1 MIKKLLMLVLLTF
14 SMVGCASLP
23 DSLQSF
29 GRVALDR
36 AQTISNALALRDAYI
51 ELDKQIRVN
60 SDVFTDDEI
69 VSLKL
74 ESENVEKFYLQV
86 VSLSRGGSA
95 ETILV
100 NADEFLTTIL
110 TVRASVDSA
119 IRIIEPKIQSLN
131 AEGAIAAGDFIA
143 SYRKF
148 SFRLDML
155 LAKNNRAEAVRM
167 TAAFL
172 KAAVPVITSFIK

>member
-1 MIKKLLMLVLLTF
+1 MIKKIIVIASILLVT
-14 SMVGCASLP
+14 GCASLP

-60 SDVFTDDEI
+60 SKAFSDDEI

-74 ESENVEKFYLQV
+74 ENENVQKFYLQIV
-86 VSLSRGGSA
+86 ALSRGGSA
-95 ETILV
+95 DKILV

-110 TVRASVDSA
+110 TVRASIDSA

-131 AEGAIAAGDFIA
+131 ADGAVAAGDFIA
-143 SYRKF
+143 SYRQF
-148 SFRLDML
+148 SLKLDLL

-167 TAAFL
+167 TATFL
-172 KAAVPVITSFIK
+172 KAAVPVIVSFIK

>member
-1 MIKKLLMLVLLTF
+1 MIKKTVVMIALFFV
-14 SMVGCASLP
+14 SACASLP

-36 AQTISNALALRDAYI
+36 AQTISNTLALRDAYI
-51 ELDKQIRVN
+51 ELDKQIRFN

-74 ESENVEKFYLQV
+74 ESENVEQFYMQI

-100 NADEFLTTIL
+100 NADDFLTTVL

-131 AEGAIAAGDFIA
+131 ADGAVAAGDFIA
-143 SYRKF
+143 NYRQF
-148 SFRLDML
+148 SFKLDLL
-155 LAKNNRAEAVRM
+155 LAKNNRTEAVRM
-167 TAAFL
+167 TATLL
-172 KAAVPVITSFIK
+172 KAAVPVITSFIR